1 MVPEEALAFPRTF
14 GLGGMAVVLFVLLA
28 ATGALLLLVYE
39 PSTERAYASVQALVD
54 DVPFGR
60 FIRNIHHWSAAAFL
74 VIAALHLLR
83 VVYTGAHR
91 TPRRANW
98 FVGLALLLLI
108 VASNFTG
115 YLLPW
120 DQLSYWAVTISTGML
135 EYAPIAGATIM
146 RAVRGG
152 ADIGPRTLGL
162 FFVLHVAI
170 LPLTLFFLT
179 SLHFWFVRK
188 AGGVM
193 LPSSANARRTMV
205 PALPHLVFR
214 EGVVALSII
223 AVVLLVAA
231 IADAPLLAPANPGMS
246 PNPAK
251 APWYFMGLQELL
263 VHLHPTVAV
272 VVVPLLAAVFLLA
285 LPSLGSGETPTGRYF
300 HSPAGAGTSLGA
312 AIAALVVAPL
322 WILAS
327 DRLRRG
333 LDSMATIPPVVRTGI
348 VPLIVFALLLAVVY
362 AVPRR
367 RRGASR
373 LEAIQAIFTFLVV
386 GFAILTMTGALFRGQ
401 GMALVWPW

>member
-1 MVPEEALAFPRTF
+1 
-14 GLGGMAVVLFVLLA
+14 MAVVLFGVLA

-39 PSTERAYASVQALVD
+39 PSTGRAYASVQALVD
-54 DVPFGR
+54 EVTFGR

-74 VIAALHLLR
+74 VIASLHLLR
-83 VVYTGAHR
+83 VFYTGAHHA
-91 TPRRANW
+91 PRRANW

-135 EYAPIAGATIM
+135 EYVPIAGAAIM

-152 ADIGPRTLGL
+152 DDIGPRTLGL

-170 LPLTLFFLT
+170 LPLALFFLT

-193 LPSSANARRTMV
+193 LPPFEAARRTMV
-205 PALPHLVFR
+205 PAVPSLVFR
-214 EGVVALSII
+214 EGVAALSIL

-231 IADAPLLAPANPGMS
+231 VADAPLLAPANPGMS

-272 VVVPLLAAVFLLA
+272 VIVPLLATAFLLA

-300 HSPAGAGTSLGA
+300 HSPAGARASLGA
-312 AIAALVVAPL
+312 GVAALVIVPL

-333 LDSMATIPPVVRTGI
+333 PDAIAAIPPAVRTGI
-348 VPLIVFALLLAVVY
+348 GPLVMLALVLGVVY
-362 AVPRR
+362 GLTRR
-367 RRGASR
+367 RPGASR
-373 LEAIQAIFTFLVV
+373 LEAIQAVFTFLVV
-386 GFAILTMTGALFRGQ
+386 GFAIFTTTGALFRGQ